1 MLKKKNISSKSYSL
15 TLGVRQH
22 LISFIPQR
30 FNNRYQGLRS
40 QGVETSGVE
49 QSSCDSRFWVPP
61 NRQSKMAGII
71 LDRQRDYPANLS
83 HFPVAFICCKQ
94 QRRNKLFF
102 SHVRFL
108 FCLIFFPHEQI
119 SIPGFL
125 KTGLAK
131 ISTHSTTWQ
140 FKTIK
145 LIQRPIKSLYL
156 TPGSN
161 LMVPRSIPTS
171 LNLKWRKF

>member
-1 MLKKKNISSKSYSL
+1 MVFHCIFLGKKAMLSYTTFRFAFFVFDHSRAQMIQSVNIPAQRWRVKPIATGWKKRTKEKPCLKKIPQHVLKKKNISSKSYSL

-94 QRRNKLFF
+94 
-102 SHVRFL
+102 
-108 FCLIFFPHEQI
+108 
-119 SIPGFL
+119 
-125 KTGLAK
+125 
-131 ISTHSTTWQ
+131 
-140 FKTIK
+140 
-145 LIQRPIKSLYL
+145 
-156 TPGSN
+156 
-161 LMVPRSIPTS
+161 
-171 LNLKWRKF
+171 